1 MMLRWSVCCRLR
13 RYDRLCQD
21 AFLLLAFQPFE
32 QTRCRRYAS
41 FAGLKS
47 FPSLSLLEVC
57 PSVVMVA
64 VWLCSRAMLE
74 AGHAPSTRTIG
85 CGCVDYYRPC

>member
-32 QTRCRRYAS
+32 QTRCIRCAS
-41 FAGLKS
+41 FGGLRVFLVGAHGKYVRAWLRWRCS
-47 FPSLSLLEVC
+47 
-57 PSVVMVA
+57 SVRK
-64 VWLCSRAMLE
+64 LC
-74 AGHAPSTRTIG
+74 
-85 CGCVDYYRPC
+85 